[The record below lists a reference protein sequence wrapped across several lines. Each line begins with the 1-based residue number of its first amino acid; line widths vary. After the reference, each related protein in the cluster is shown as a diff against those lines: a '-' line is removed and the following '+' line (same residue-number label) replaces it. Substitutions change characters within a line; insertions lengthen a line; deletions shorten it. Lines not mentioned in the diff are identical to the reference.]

1 MDFGDIIVLETEA
14 ARRVRDERRIHRR
27 NLEIEI
33 LAAVRFYAV
42 GSYQRFV
49 GQDYNIVLAQ
59 RTVSKVVKEVSYA
72 IVHRLLNV
80 YIKFPSTA
88 EERRAVASGFQAAH
102 GLPDCL
108 GCIDCTHIA
117 IVTPLN
123 NDANDPPI
131 GYKNRKGNYSINTQ
145 FGQLTTNTFL
155 TKDEMMR
162 LVDGRIGK
170 YYLIG
175 DSGYS
180 KQSYMLT
187 PIVPSPPEG
196 STEYR
201 YNVKISRI
209 RNCVERTNGI
219 IKAIFRCLRKDRV
232 LHYQPQ
238 AAALIILSCCT
249 IYNMMHQ
256 YRYPLPEPETSTE
269 ELTDH
274 TIPTHTATSSSA
286 ALRRQQD
293 IIMLIN

>member
-27 NLEIEI
+27 NLRDRSNPFDLGDEEFRIYFRI

-42 GSYQRFV
+42 GSYQRCV

-59 RTVSKVVKEVSYA
+59 RTVSKVVKEVSHA

-80 YIKFPSTA
+80 YIKFSSTT

-117 IVTPLN
+117 IVTPHN

-131 GYKNRKGNYSINTQ
+131 GLLNVNARFPGSTHDQHIFNRSVV
-145 FGQLTTNTFL
+145 
-155 TKDEMMR
+155 KDEMMR
-162 LVDGRIGK
+162 LVDGRIRK

-187 PIVPSPPEG
+187 PVLPSPPEG
-196 STEYR
+196 SPE
-201 YNVKISRI
+201 
-209 RNCVERTNGI
+209 
-219 IKAIFRCLRKDRV
+219 
-232 LHYQPQ
+232 
-238 AAALIILSCCT
+238 
-249 IYNMMHQ
+249 

-274 TIPTHTATSSSA
+274 SIPTHTATSSSA
-286 ALRRQQD
+286 ALRWQQD

>member
-27 NLEIEI
+27 NLRDRSNPFDLGDEEFRIYFRVNKEIALILTRSLEGDIRRSRSHGLPVHIVI

-42 GSYQRFV
+42 GSYQRCV

-59 RTVSKVVKEVSYA
+59 RTVSKVVKEVSHA

-80 YIKFPSTA
+80 YIKFSSTT

-108 GCIDCTHIA
+108 GCVDCTHIA
-117 IVTPLN
+117 IATPHN

-131 GYKNRKGNYSINTQ
+131 G
-145 FGQLTTNTFL
+145 
-155 TKDEMMR
+155 
-162 LVDGRIGK
+162 
-170 YYLIG
+170 
-175 DSGYS
+175 
-180 KQSYMLT
+180 
-187 PIVPSPPEG
+187 
-196 STEYR
+196 
-201 YNVKISRI
+201 
-209 RNCVERTNGI
+209 
-219 IKAIFRCLRKDRV
+219 
-232 LHYQPQ
+232 
-238 AAALIILSCCT
+238 
-249 IYNMMHQ
+249 
-256 YRYPLPEPETSTE
+256 YPLPEPETSTE